1 MSPIQQGTIISVT
14 SLNNEQDI
22 QCDNFWSRFHF
33 NQNLPPIKNETSEH
47 KLEIRKTF
55 KRLISQAGVF
65 NWNLQA
71 IRNLGCKFLRAF
83 L

>member
-33 NQNLPPIKNETSEH
+33 HQNLPPIKNETSEH
-47 KLEIRKTF
+47 KLEIRETF
-55 KRLISQAGVF
+55 KRLIS
-65 NWNLQA
+65 
-71 IRNLGCKFLRAF
+71 
-83 L
+83 